1 MLEQQSHYWREIK
14 SRMDSNFKSGFVSFV
29 GKPNV
34 GKSTLLNTIL
44 KEKVAIVSHKPQ
56 TTREQMQGI
65 YTDDSMQIVFLDT
78 PGIHKHHN
86 QLGKLMNRQA
96 TSATKGADVICL
108 LAPCNQAISVNE
120 QHIIRILQE
129 RKETP
134 IFLLLTK
141 VDLVTKVELFNKINE
156 WKDLLDFKEIIPIS
170 AIKEVNLNLLLKKIY
185 DYLPVGGKF
194 FEDDQK
200 SNSTSQQIT
209 KEVIREK
216 IIFLTRQEVPYSVA
230 VIVESMET
238 SKNLL
243 EISAVIVVE
252 RDSQK
257 AILIGK
263 KGEMIKNIG
272 IQAREELEKIFNIK
286 IMLNLFV
293 KVIDEWPN
301 NPKSLKELGYF

>member
-1 MLEQQSHYWREIK
+1 
-14 SRMDSNFKSGFVSFV
+14 MDNNFKAGFVSFI

-44 KEKVAIVSHKPQ
+44 KEKVAIVSPKPQ

-86 QLGKLMNRQA
+86 QLGRIMNRQA
-96 TSATKGADVICL
+96 TSATKGTDIICL
-108 LAPCNQAISVNE
+108 LAPSNERISVNE
-120 QHIIRILQE
+120 QHIIRILKE
-129 RKETP
+129 RKDIA

-141 VDLVTKVELFNKINE
+141 VDLVTKIELFNKINE

-170 AIKEVNLNLLLKKIY
+170 SIKEVNLNLLLQKIY
-185 DYLPVGGKF
+185 QYLPEGSKLY
-194 FEDDQK
+194 EIDQK
-200 SNSTSQQIT
+200 NTNSSQQIT

-230 VIVESMET
+230 VVVEDMEQ
-238 SKNLL
+238 SRNLL
-243 EISAVIVVE
+243 EISAVIIVE
-252 RDSQK
+252 RQSQK

-301 NPKSLKELGYF
+301 NPKSLKELGYY

>member
-1 MLEQQSHYWREIK
+1 
-14 SRMDSNFKSGFVSFV
+14 MDRNFKSGFVSFI

-44 KEKVAIVSHKPQ
+44 NEKIAIVSPKPQ
-56 TTREQMQGI
+56 TTRDQIQGV
-65 YTDDSMQIVFLDT
+65 YTDDKMQIIFLDT

-96 TSATKGADVICL
+96 TNATKEGIDIICL
-108 LAPCNQAISVNE
+108 LASSNKAISVNE
-120 QHIIRILQE
+120 QHIIKILKE
-129 RKETP
+129 RKIP
-134 IFLLLTK
+134 LFLLLTK
-141 VDLVTKVELFNKINE
+141 VDLVSKVELFNKINE

-170 AIKEVNLNLLLKKIY
+170 SIKEINLNTLLKKIY
-185 DYLPVGGKF
+185 DYLPIAGKI
-194 FEDDQK
+194 FESQEK
-200 SNSTSQQIT
+200 NNNTHQQIT

-230 VIVESMET
+230 VVIENMET
-238 SKNLL
+238 QKNLL
-243 EISAVIVVE
+243 EISAVIIVE
-252 RDSQK
+252 RPSQK

-272 IQAREELEKIFNIK
+272 IQARQELEKIFNIK
-286 IMLNLFV
+286 IMLKLFV

>member
-1 MLEQQSHYWREIK
+1 
-14 SRMDSNFKSGFVSFV
+14 MDSNFKAGFVSFV

-44 KEKVAIVSHKPQ
+44 QEKVAIVSHKPQ
-56 TTREQMQGI
+56 TTREQLQGI
-65 YTDDSMQIVFLDT
+65 YTDDKMQIVFLDT

-96 TSATKGADVICL
+96 TNATKGTDIICL
-108 LAPCNQAISVNE
+108 LAPSNEPISVNE
-120 QHIIRILQE
+120 QHIIRILKE
-129 RKETP
+129 RQDTP

-156 WKDLLDFKEIIPIS
+156 WKDLLEFKEIIPIS
-170 AIKEVNLNLLLKKIY
+170 AIKEVNLNILLKKIY

-194 FEDDQK
+194 FEVDQK
-200 SNSTSQQIT
+200 TSSTSEQIT

-230 VIVESMET
+230 VVVESMET

-243 EISAVIVVE
+243 EISAAIVVE

-272 IQAREELEKIFNIK
+272 TQARQELEKIFNIK
-286 IMLNLFV
+286 IMLTLFV

-301 NPKSLKELGYF
+301 NPKSLRELGYL

>member
-1 MLEQQSHYWREIK
+1 
-14 SRMDSNFKSGFVSFV
+14 MDSNFKAGFVSFV

-44 KEKVAIVSHKPQ
+44 QEKVAIVSHKPQ
-56 TTREQMQGI
+56 TTREQLQGI
-65 YTDDSMQIVFLDT
+65 YTDDKMQIVFLDT

-96 TSATKGADVICL
+96 TNATKGTDIICL
-108 LAPCNQAISVNE
+108 LAPCNEAISVNE
-120 QHIIRILQE
+120 QHIIRILKE
-129 RKETP
+129 REIP

-156 WKDLLDFKEIIPIS
+156 WKDLLEFKEIIPIS
-170 AIKEVNLNLLLKKIY
+170 AVKEINLNILLKKIY
-185 DYLPVGGKF
+185 DYLPTGGKF
-194 FEDDQK
+194 FEVEQK

-216 IIFLTRQEVPYSVA
+216 IIFLTRQEIPYSVA
-230 VIVESMET
+230 VVIESMET

-272 IQAREELEKIFNIK
+272 IQARQELEKIFNIK
-286 IMLNLFV
+286 VMLTLFV
-293 KVIDEWPN
+293 KVIDEWSN

>member
-1 MLEQQSHYWREIK
+1 
-14 SRMDSNFKSGFVSFV
+14 MDNNFKAGFVSFV

-44 KEKVAIVSHKPQ
+44 KEKVAIVSPKPQ

-65 YTDDSMQIVFLDT
+65 YSDDNMQIVFLDT

-86 QLGKLMNRQA
+86 QLGKIMNRQA
-96 TSATKGADVICL
+96 TSATKGTDIICL
-108 LAPCNQAISVNE
+108 LAPSNETISTNE
-120 QHIIRILQE
+120 QHIIRMLQE
-129 RKETP
+129 RKEIP

-170 AIKEVNLNLLLKKIY
+170 SIKEINLSVLLKKIY
-185 DYLPVGGKF
+185 DYLPVGAKLY
-194 FEDDQK
+194 EIEQK
-200 SNSTSQQIT
+200 SNSTSEQIT

-230 VIVESMET
+230 VIVESMEK

-252 RDSQK
+252 RQSQK

-301 NPKSLKELGYF
+301 NPKSLKELGYY

>member
-1 MLEQQSHYWREIK
+1 
-14 SRMDSNFKSGFVSFV
+14 MDSNFKAGFVSFV

-44 KEKVAIVSHKPQ
+44 QEKVAIVSHKPQ

-65 YTDDSMQIVFLDT
+65 YTDDNMQIVFLDT

-108 LAPCNQAISVNE
+108 LAPCNEPISVNE
-120 QHIIRILQE
+120 QHIIRILKE
-129 RKETP
+129 RDTP

-156 WKDLLDFKEIIPIS
+156 WKDLLEFKEIIPIS
-170 AIKEVNLNLLLKKIY
+170 ATKEVNLNILLKKIY

-194 FEDDQK
+194 FEIEQK

-230 VIVESMET
+230 VVVESMET

-272 IQAREELEKIFNIK
+272 IQARQELEKIFNIK
-286 IMLNLFV
+286 IMLTLFV
-293 KVIDEWPN
+293 KVIDEWSN

>member
-1 MLEQQSHYWREIK
+1 
-14 SRMDSNFKSGFVSFV
+14 MDGKFKAGFVSFV

-44 KEKVAIVSHKPQ
+44 QEKVAIVSPKPQ
-56 TTREQMQGI
+56 TTREQLQGI
-65 YTDDSMQIVFLDT
+65 YTDDNMQIIFLDT

-96 TSATKGADVICL
+96 TNATKGTDIICL
-108 LAPCNQAISVNE
+108 LAPSNEAISVNE
-120 QHIIRILQE
+120 QHIIKILKE
-129 RKETP
+129 RETP
-134 IFLLLTK
+134 LFLLLTK

-170 AIKEVNLNLLLKKIY
+170 SIKEINLDILLKKIY
-185 DYLPVGGKF
+185 DYLPIGGKF
-194 FEDDQK
+194 FEVEQK

-230 VIVESMET
+230 VVIESMET

-263 KGEMIKNIG
+263 KGEMIKSIG
-272 IQAREELEKIFNIK
+272 TQARQELEKIFNIK
-286 IMLNLFV
+286 IMLTLFV

>member
-1 MLEQQSHYWREIK
+1 
-14 SRMDSNFKSGFVSFV
+14 MDSNFKAGFVSFV

-44 KEKVAIVSHKPQ
+44 QEKVAIVSHKPQ
-56 TTREQMQGI
+56 TTREQLQGI
-65 YTDDSMQIVFLDT
+65 YTDDKMQIVFLDT

-96 TSATKGADVICL
+96 TNATKGTDIICL
-108 LAPCNQAISVNE
+108 LAPCNESISVNE
-120 QHIIRILQE
+120 QHIVRILKE
-129 RKETP
+129 RDTP

-170 AIKEVNLNLLLKKIY
+170 AVKEVNLNILLKKIY
-185 DYLPVGGKF
+185 DYLPVGAKF
-194 FEDDQK
+194 FEVHQK
-200 SNSTSQQIT
+200 SNSTFQQIT

-230 VIVESMET
+230 VVVESMET

-272 IQAREELEKIFNIK
+272 IQARQELEKIFNIK
-286 IMLNLFV
+286 IMLTLFV
-293 KVIDEWPN
+293 KVIDEWSN
-301 NPKSLKELGYF
+301 NPKNLKELGYF

>member
-1 MLEQQSHYWREIK
+1 
-14 SRMDSNFKSGFVSFV
+14 MDNNFKSGFVSFI

-65 YTDDSMQIVFLDT
+65 YTDDKMQIIFLDT

-96 TSATKGADVICL
+96 TNATKGTDVICL
-108 LAPCNQAISVNE
+108 LAPSNEPISVNE
-120 QHIIRILQE
+120 QHIIRILKE
-129 RKETP
+129 RENP

-141 VDLVTKVELFNKINE
+141 VDLVTKVELINKINE

-170 AIKEVNLNLLLKKIY
+170 ALKEVNLEILLKKIY
-185 DYLPVGGKF
+185 DYLPLGSKF
-194 FEDDQK
+194 FELEQK
-200 SNSTSQQIT
+200 SSSTSQQIT

-216 IIFLTRQEVPYSVA
+216 IIFLTKQEIPYSVA
-230 VIVESMET
+230 VIVEDMKT
-238 SKNLL
+238 SKGLL
-243 EISAVIVVE
+243 SISATIVVE
-252 RDSQK
+252 RPSQK
-257 AILIGK
+257 GILIGK

-272 IQAREELEKIFNIK
+272 TEARKELEKIFNIK
-286 IMLNLFV
+286 VMLTLFV
-293 KVIDEWPN
+293 KVMDEWPN
-301 NPKSLKELGYF
+301 NPKSLKELGYS

>member
-1 MLEQQSHYWREIK
+1 
-14 SRMDSNFKSGFVSFV
+14 MDNNFKSGFVSFI

-56 TTREQMQGI
+56 TTREQLQGI
-65 YTDDSMQIVFLDT
+65 YTDDNMQIVFLDT

-86 QLGKLMNRQA
+86 QLGKIMNRQA
-96 TSATKGADVICL
+96 TSATKGTDIICL
-108 LAPCNQAISVNE
+108 LAPSNEPISVNE
-120 QHIIRILQE
+120 QHIIRVLKE
-129 RKETP
+129 REIP

-156 WKDLLDFKEIIPIS
+156 WKDLLNFKEIIPIS
-170 AIKEVNLNLLLKKIY
+170 AIKDVNLNVLLKNIY

-194 FEDDQK
+194 FEVEQK
-200 SNSTSQQIT
+200 STSTSQQIT

-230 VIVESMET
+230 VIVENMET
-238 SKNLL
+238 NKKLL
-243 EISAVIVVE
+243 EISATIVVE
-252 RDSQK
+252 RNSQK

-286 IMLNLFV
+286 IMLTLFV

-301 NPKSLKELGYF
+301 NPKSLKELGYY